1 MPDRRVLNRRYGR
14 TRRQSPP
21 HGRIDGSPRRVDLG
35 TVGDGDVP
43 LDAETGSACGRVT
56 DLVRLAY
63 RTCVYPSKDLVIGSV
78 MIARR

>member
-1 MPDRRVLNRRYGR
+1 MAERDSSRRLADGLMAPPKGGFGARWGVGTSPLMRR
-14 TRRQSPP
+14 
-21 HGRIDGSPRRVDLG
+21 L
-35 TVGDGDVP
+35 
-43 LDAETGSACGRVT
+43 GSACGRAT